1 MGKYFDN
8 INWDWY
14 EKVSSFVEKK
24 VWVYFDIDKEET
36 GKVVDSIMKT
46 GELWGCICD
55 HMESRDDGL
64 FAVRVIASCKGEEV
78 YEKFM
83 KRLKEAYDNWE
94 IIAYDG

>member
-36 GKVVDSIMKT
+36 GKIVDSI
-46 GELWGCICD
+46 D
-55 HMESRDDGL
+55 
-64 FAVRVIASCKGEEV
+64 RVTTWLTS
-78 YEKFM
+78 
-83 KRLKEAYDNWE
+83 
-94 IIAYDG
+94 